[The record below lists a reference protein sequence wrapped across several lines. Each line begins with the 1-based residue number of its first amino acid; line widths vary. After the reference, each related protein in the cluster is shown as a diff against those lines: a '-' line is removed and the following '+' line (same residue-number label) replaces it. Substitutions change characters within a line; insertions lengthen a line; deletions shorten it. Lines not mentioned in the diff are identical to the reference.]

1 MTNAQETEAD
11 YPYSNGSLNYGI
23 TGACTANLSLGVV
36 KTASPTDYV
45 RVGKTNE
52 EITSAINIKPV
63 SVAIDASQ
71 PIFQNYSTGIITSTA
86 CGTSIDHAVVAV
98 GYGTDAG

>member
-1 MTNAQETEAD
+1 MNF
-11 YPYSNGSLNYGI
+11 GI

-36 KTASPTDYV
+36 KTQSPTDYV

-52 EITSAINIKPV
+52 DIISAINIKPV

-71 PIFQNYSTGIITSTA
+71 PIFQNYVSGIITSTT

-98 GYGTDAG
+98 GYGTSGGQAYFIVRNSWGTTWGD